1 MGLFSRLGTLIR
13 SNINELINR
22 AEDPEKML
30 NQVLVDMKQQLI
42 EAKKQVA
49 IAIADEKR
57 IKKQWEQESA
67 KAAEWEKKAMLALK
81 AGDEALA
88 RAALQRK
95 GDHDEVASQLKDQ
108 WEAQKNSVEQLKGA
122 LRGLDS
128 KIEEAKRKR
137 NLLVSRQKR
146 AEAQRT
152 INETLSSINS
162 TSAFDTFDRMSD
174 RVTQLEA
181 EAEATSEIGGAL
193 QEGSLESQFKALEAS
208 SVDDQLEALK
218 ALLHFFVEF
227 CAADFARYQLLFQRT
242 IPGFEPSPESFK
254 ISEDNLAEIGEML
267 ARSGVTD
274 PGSLDLLTALG
285 TGLADQQISN
295 DPGGDRW
302 IRLIDEAVEMFYE
315 HITKKAK
322 KPSKGRRTR

>member
-13 SNINELINR
+13 SNINELINK

-49 IAIADEKR
+49 VAIADEKR
-57 IKKQWEQESA
+57 IKKQWEQEAA
-67 KAAEWEKKAMLALK
+67 KASEWEKKAMLAIR
-81 AGDEALA
+81 AGDDTLA
-88 RAALQRK
+88 RAALARK
-95 GDHDEVASQLKDQ
+95 ADHDEVAGQLKDQ
-108 WEAQKNSVEQLKGA
+108 WEAQKTSVENLKGA
-122 LRGLDS
+122 LRGLDN

-181 EAEATSEIGGAL
+181 EAEATSEIGAL
-193 QEGSLESQFKALEAS
+193 AESSLESQFKALEAS

-218 ALLHFFVEF
+218 RKMALTAGKTEDPRQIGASKTP
-227 CAADFARYQLLFQRT
+227 AASADPAAEE
-242 IPGFEPSPESFK
+242 IK
-254 ISEDNLAEIGEML
+254 AAEIDAQLEEL
-267 ARSGVTD
+267 
-274 PGSLDLLTALG
+274 
-285 TGLADQQISN
+285 
-295 DPGGDRW
+295 
-302 IRLIDEAVEMFYE
+302 
-315 HITKKAK
+315 KKK
-322 KPSKGRRTR
+322 LSSS

>member
-57 IKKQWEQESA
+57 IKKQWEQEA
-67 KAAEWEKKAMLALK
+67 TKAAEWEKKAMLALK
-81 AGDEALA
+81 AGDENLA

-95 GDHDEVASQLKDQ
+95 GDHDEVAAQLKDQ
-108 WEAQKNSVEQLKGA
+108 WDAQKNSVEQLKVA
-122 LRGLDS
+122 LRSLDS

-162 TSAFDTFDRMSD
+162 TSAFDTFDRMS
-174 RVTQLEA
+174 QKIEQMEA
-181 EAEATSEIGGAL
+181 EAEASAELAEGMSGDNLASKFEDLEVDHGAD
-193 QEGSLESQFKALEAS
+193 EALM
-208 SVDDQLEALK
+208 ALK
-218 ALLHFFVEF
+218 AKMGMGQQAEQKFEF
-227 CAADFARYQLLFQRT
+227 EEKQEKKQSVPAGRGTWDTEDF
-242 IPGFEPSPESFK
+242 
-254 ISEDNLAEIGEML
+254 
-267 ARSGVTD
+267 
-274 PGSLDLLTALG
+274 
-285 TGLADQQISN
+285 
-295 DPGGDRW
+295 
-302 IRLIDEAVEMFYE
+302 
-315 HITKKAK
+315 
-322 KPSKGRRTR
+322 